1 MDRRQGLRKLWL
13 EFDDREG
20 GRPVRARVQAPAR
33 GPWLRVTVEEE
44 ALAAGQVFLLHRV
57 GMGDLV
63 VGASARPDS
72 LETARSKLGLAAYVI
87 CSVPIVK

>member
-13 EFDDREG
+13 EFDDQAG
-20 GRPVRARVQAPAR
+20 GRPVRARVQAPPR

-44 ALAAGQVFLLHRV
+44 ALAQGEVYLLHRR

-72 LETARSKLGLAAYVI
+72 LETARTKLGPDAYVI
-87 CSVPIVK
+87 CAVPIIR